1 LRKQAIIIGMSC
13 MSLIACG
20 TVNQNNVQTAECIV
34 EESTV
39 QEEETSIQQTEE
51 SETLIK
57 EMQTTEEELELMTEV
72 EQTSSEMIEVIE
84 TTQEIGEDIESS
96 LSQPIIESVETSVPV
111 STPIQSTSSNEDI
124 SILDK
129 INPETGENYK
139 TGDHITRV
147 QGDGSISDG
156 VVGW

>member
-1 LRKQAIIIGMSC
+1 MRKQAIIIGMSC
-13 MSLIACG
+13 MSLIGCG

-111 STPIQSTSSNEDI
+111 STSIQSTSNNED
-124 SILDK
+124 SSLNK

-139 TGDHITRV
+139 PGDHYNIIYE
-147 QGDGSISDG
+147 DGTVEDVII
-156 VVGW
+156 GW

>member
-1 LRKQAIIIGMSC
+1 MRKQAIIIGMSC

-34 EESTV
+34 EESTI

-111 STPIQSTSSNEDI
+111 STPNNEDI

-139 TGDHITRV
+139 TGDHITL
-147 QGDGSISDG
+147 GGMDA